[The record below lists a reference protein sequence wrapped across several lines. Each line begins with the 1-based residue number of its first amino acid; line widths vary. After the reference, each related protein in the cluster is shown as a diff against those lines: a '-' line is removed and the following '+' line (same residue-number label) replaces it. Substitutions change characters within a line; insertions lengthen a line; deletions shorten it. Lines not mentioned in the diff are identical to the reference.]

1 MSTAVQHAT
10 QPVSALDRFGFT
22 LFMAVALHAVVIF
35 GSHFSFDPPQ
45 PAPQTLEITLAQHPA
60 ETPPEDADFLAQ
72 TNQLAS
78 GTEEDAKLLSTTET
92 SSFQDDRVRNQAA
105 TATPEPQVAPT
116 PAPTPVTATAVAEQT
131 APQANTAP
139 TPKPAVT
146 TTAKKPE
153 KLREKPKQPPKPKPA
168 PSSGGA
174 STSLLA
180 RSLEIANLQAQIEMQ
195 QQALAKRPKVRRLT
209 AVSTKSYEDAI
220 YMDNWRRRIVTVG
233 NMNYPVDAH
242 RKKLYGTLR
251 VLVAILPDGSLKSVE
266 VLQSSGHKALDD
278 AAVRIVRLAAPFQPF
293 TTEMKKNTD
302 VLEIIRTWKFEKT
315 TQLY

>member
-1 MSTAVQHAT
+1 MSMAAQHAV

-22 LFMAVALHAVVIF
+22 LFMAVVLHAIIIF
-35 GSHFSFDPPQ
+35 GSHFSFDPPL

-60 ETPPEDADFLAQ
+60 ETPPDDADFLAQ
-72 TNQLAS
+72 SNQQAS
-78 GTEEDAKLLSTTET
+78 GTEDEAKLLSTTET
-92 SSFQDDRVRNQAA
+92 SSFQDDRIRNQAA
-105 TATPEPQVAPT
+105 AATPEPQVAPT
-116 PAPTPVTATAVAEQT
+116 PAPEPVTAATPTKET
-131 APQANTAP
+131 APQANTQAS
-139 TPKPAVT
+139 PKPAVT

-153 KLREKPKQPPKPKPA
+153 KQQEKAKQPPKPKPT

-220 YMDNWRRRIVTVG
+220 YMDNWRRRIVMVG

-266 VLQSSGHKALDD
+266 ILQSSGHKALDD
-278 AAVRIVRLAAPFQPF
+278 AAIRIVRLAAPFQPF
-293 TTEMKKNTD
+293 TTEMKKSTD